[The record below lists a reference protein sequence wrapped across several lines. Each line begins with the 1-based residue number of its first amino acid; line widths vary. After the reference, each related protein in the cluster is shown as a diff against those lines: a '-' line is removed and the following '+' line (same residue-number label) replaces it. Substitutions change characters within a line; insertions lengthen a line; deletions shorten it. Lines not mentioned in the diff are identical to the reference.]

1 MGPDSPDPQPTE
13 EPVSKFI
20 DDKAAEALAARD
32 AGNTE
37 AIGHALAEAILENN
51 APIEE
56 TLKAM
61 TDAVNRQ
68 SR

>member
-1 MGPDSPDPQPTE
+1 
-13 EPVSKFI
+13 VSKFI